1 MCTEECESGPHCV
14 RKSSPQDKSLT
25 IMLVKSMTQAKR
37 SQPYFLCGWESWPI
51 DDAAIFI
58 YDTKEMVHGLWALFE
73 AKPWYAVCI
82 VKQL

>member
-1 MCTEECESGPHCV
+1 MLYHLQRNLRIVPALRQKVFAAGQIADDHACEIHDAGEAVP
-14 RKSSPQDKSLT
+14 
-25 IMLVKSMTQAKR
+25 
-37 SQPYFLCGWESWPI
+37 GESWPI

-58 YDTKEMVHGLWALFE
+58 YDGKEMAHGLWAPFQ